1 MFLGHLYQTTIAMPP
16 VIASALDYL
25 RLTDFSKME
34 AGRYPIDGENVFALV
49 QDPITQDWTTG
60 LPEFHARFIDIQ
72 CLLEGE
78 EGIGY
83 SPANAKLR
91 TITDHLAERDIAFV
105 EQQDNESR
113 LLLKPEMFAIF
124 FPGELHR
131 PCRAPN
137 APMRIKKVVIK
148 IALDLLQ

>member
-1 MFLGHLYQTTIAMPP
+1 MFLGHLQQTTIALPAE
-16 VIASALDYL
+16 IESALDYL
-25 RLTDFSKME
+25 RLTDFSKLE

-49 QDPITQDWTTG
+49 QDPITQHWEAG
-60 LPEFHARFIDIQ
+60 LPEFHKRYIDIQ

-83 SPANAKLR
+83 SPTNANLIN
-91 TITDHLAERDIAFV
+91 ITDQLAERDIAFV
-105 EQQDNESR
+105 AQQDNESR
-113 LLLKPEMFAIF
+113 LLLKPGMFAIF

-148 IALDLLQ
+148 IDVNLL

>member
-1 MFLGHLYQTTIAMPP
+1 MFLGHLHQATIAMPA

-25 RLTDFSKME
+25 RQTDFSKLE
-34 AGRYPIDGENVFALV
+34 PGRYPIDGENVFALV
-49 QDPITQDWTTG
+49 QDPLTQNWEAG
-60 LPEFHARFIDIQ
+60 LPEFHARYIDIQ

-83 SPANAKLR
+83 LPANANLIN
-91 TITDHLAERDIAFV
+91 ITDQLAERDIAFV
-105 EQQDNESR
+105 APQDNESR
-113 LLLKPEMFAIF
+113 LLLKPGMFAIF

-137 APMRIKKVVIK
+137 TPMRIKKVVIK
-148 IALDLLQ
+148 IARDLLK

>member
-1 MFLGHLYQTTIAMPP
+1 MFLGHLQQTTLAMPA
-16 VIASALDYL
+16 VISSALDYL
-25 RLTDFSKME
+25 RLTDFSQLE

-49 QDPITQDWTTG
+49 QDPMTQSWEAG
-60 LPEFHARFIDIQ
+60 LPEFHARYIDIQ

-83 SPANAKLR
+83 SPANTGLIN
-91 TITDHLAERDIAFV
+91 ITDQLAERDIAFV
-105 EQQDNESR
+105 AQQDNESR
-113 LLLKPEMFAIF
+113 LLLTPGMFAIF
-124 FPGELHR
+124 LPGELHR

-148 IALDLLQ
+148 ISANLIK